1 MTTFLRTSGSRPWAS
16 MVGYSS
22 LRLNSRTG
30 LLSGPTRRGESASIH
45 CFRLATAD
53 RPQSSLNGT
62 MAFCG
67 RHVGQRVSV
76 HRTIF
81 MIIST
86 TKCRAL
92 IKIWAKC
99 NKYLYMLCAS
109 KWSMALC
116 SFARA
121 AHYLTV
127 FAMFL
132 VCICSEFGS
141 LWCAFWERNMQQPS
155 SYTWNEK
162 HLSTKQKPWGFPPKV
177 FLRFDIWK
185 MKKLRDRHKCKYCK
199 FTVVIE
205 NSISTLLLLYLVFH
219 RKYFLKVWRL
229 TN

>member
-116 SFARA
+116 SFARV
-121 AHYLTV
+121 LLIIWQCLQCFL
-127 FAMFL
+127 FASVLSLGHFD
-132 VCICSEFGS
+132 VHFGNATCNNHLLILEMRS
-141 LWCAFWERNMQQPS
+141 IYQQNRNP
-155 SYTWNEK
+155 EDFR
-162 HLSTKQKPWGFPPKV
+162 QKF
-177 FLRFDIWK
+177 F
-185 MKKLRDRHKCKYCK
+185 
-199 FTVVIE
+199 
-205 NSISTLLLLYLVFH
+205 
-219 RKYFLKVWRL
+219 
-229 TN
+229 